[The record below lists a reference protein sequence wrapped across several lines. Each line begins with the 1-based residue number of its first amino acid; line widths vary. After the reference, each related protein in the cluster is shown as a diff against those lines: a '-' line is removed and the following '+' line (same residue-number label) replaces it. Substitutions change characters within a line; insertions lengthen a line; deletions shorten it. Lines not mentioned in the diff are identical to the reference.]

1 MIQRSAERR
10 ALPREVI
17 NFPALLSFD
26 GIGKH
31 HPCIV
36 RDISAFGARI
46 STPYYIFAGGFDL
59 SFGGFHRTFAC
70 RVVWRRATL
79 CGVVFVRA
87 PKLVSANFGLA
98 SIIQPDRP
106 GALAPMRSVEL

>member
-26 GIGKH
+26 GIGGH
-31 HPCIV
+31 HPCLV
-36 RDISAFGARI
+36 RDISAFGACI
-46 STPYYIFAGGFDL
+46 STPYYIFAAGFDL

-70 RVVWRRATL
+70 RMVWRRATL

-87 PKLVSANFGLA
+87 PKLASANFGLA
-98 SIIQPDRP
+98 SIIQLDRP
-106 GALAPMRSVEL
+106 NALAPMRSVEL